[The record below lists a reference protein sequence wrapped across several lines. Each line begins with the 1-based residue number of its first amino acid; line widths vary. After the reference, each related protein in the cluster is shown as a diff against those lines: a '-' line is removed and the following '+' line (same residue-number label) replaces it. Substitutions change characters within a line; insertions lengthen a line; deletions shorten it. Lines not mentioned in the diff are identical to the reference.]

1 MAHGILV
8 PGPGNWMSPALAG
21 GFLTNGPGKPLK
33 NSLKYK
39 IGMDGNFH
47 VMHTHTHTHT
57 HSLNPVGSILLNRE
71 PQDSF
76 ALRSETR
83 KQCYYLDYY
92 LTLFWH

>member
-21 GFLTNGPGKPLK
+21 GFLTNGPGKSLK

-57 HSLNPVGSILLNRE
+57 PSILL
-71 PQDSF
+71 
-76 ALRSETR
+76 AA
-83 KQCYYLDYY
+83 YYLIENPKTH
-92 LTLFWH
+92 LL